1 MQIAQILKTNKTI
14 KRIGLE
20 KAEFGNDEAM
30 VIAEA
35 LKKNN
40 TLLEFSLEN
49 SKFSMA
55 SRKAIKNAWSSNQ
68 VASRQ
73 KEIEF

>member
-1 MQIAQILKTNKTI
+1 
-14 KRIGLE
+14 
-20 KAEFGNDEAM
+20 M

-35 LKKNN
+35 LKQNN
-40 TLLEFSLEN
+40 TLLEFSMEN

-55 SRKAIKNAWSSNQ
+55 SRKAIKNAWSFNQ

-73 KEIEF
+73 KAIQF